1 LNADSMDKKFSDFDL
16 EPRVLEGLDAMGF
29 SKPTPIQAQA
39 IPEILEGKDLLGV
52 AQTGTGKTAAYLL
65 PVMSRLLTNPRPEDQ
80 IGALVIAPTR
90 ELALQIDMAFDGLSY
105 FTGTTST
112 AIYGGGDAA
121 GWDTQKKALVSGT
134 DVIVATP
141 GKLISHLNLG
151 YVKMDHLQCL
161 ILDEADKMLDMG
173 FMEDILKIISML
185 PKKRQNLLFSATM
198 PPKIRELA
206 AQIMKDPVQIN
217 IAISQP
223 AEGIV
228 QGVFMVYPSQKVP
241 LIRHLLGARPLKSV
255 IVFCSRKTEV
265 REITKALQGL
275 PLEVKE
281 MHSDLEQSERE
292 VVIND
297 FRNRKVQV
305 LVATDILSRGID
317 IDGIELV
324 INYNLPNDAEDYI
337 HRIGRTARASARG
350 LAFTFVSPDDLH
362 NFHKIERLIKQDI
375 KKIKLP
381 EAIGEGP
388 AYLSEE
394 EHKTQRRHSPS
405 KGGSGKRHKGGT
417 YSKNKNP
424 KGPGK

>member
-1 LNADSMDKKFSDFDL
+1 MKKKFIDFGL
-16 EPRVLEGLDAMGF
+16 EPKIIQGLESMGF
-29 SKPTPIQAQA
+29 EHPTPIQEQA
-39 IPEILEGKDLLGV
+39 IPEILAGKDVLGV

-65 PVMSRLLTNPRPEDQ
+65 PVISRLLTNPRPADQ

-90 ELALQIDMAFDGLSY
+90 ELAMQIDMAFEGLSY
-105 FTGTTST
+105 FTGTTSA
-112 AIYGGGDAA
+112 AIYGGGDAQ
-121 GWDTQKKALVSGT
+121 GFDTQKKALTSGT
-134 DVIVATP
+134 DVIIATP

-151 YVKMDHLQCL
+151 YVKLDHLQCL

-173 FMEDILKIISML
+173 FMDDILKIISML
-185 PKKRQNLLFSATM
+185 PKQRQNLLFSATM

-206 AQIMKDPVQIN
+206 GQIMKDPIQIN

-228 QGVFMVYPSQKVP
+228 QAVFMVYPNQKVP
-241 LIRHLLGARPLKSV
+241 LISHLLQARPLKSV
-255 IVFCSRKTEV
+255 IIFCSRKSEV
-265 REITKALQGL
+265 REITRALQNV
-275 PLEVKE
+275 PLEIRE

-292 VVIND
+292 HVINE

-324 INYNLPNDAEDYI
+324 INYNLPSDAEDYI
-337 HRIGRTARASARG
+337 HRIGRTARASSTG

-362 NFHKIERLIKQDI
+362 NFHKIERLIKQEI

-381 EAIGEGP
+381 ASIGEGP

-394 EHKTQRRHSPS
+394 EY
-405 KGGSGKRHKGGT
+405 KR
-417 YSKNKNP
+417 NRP
-424 KGPGK
+424 KGQQKGRGDKNRRNSNSKHTKRPKKSEE

>member
-1 LNADSMDKKFSDFDL
+1 MSKKFSDFNL

-29 SKPTPIQAQA
+29 STPTPIQEQA
-39 IPEILEGKDLLGV
+39 IPEIVAGKDVLGV

-65 PVMSRLLTNPRPEDQ
+65 PVLSRLLTNPRPADQ

-112 AIYGGGDAA
+112 AIYGGGDAS
-121 GWDTQKKALVSGT
+121 GWETQKKALTTGT
-134 DVIVATP
+134 DVIIATP

-151 YVKMDHLQCL
+151 YVKMDHLQTL

-206 AQIMKDPVQIN
+206 SQIMKDPVQVN

-228 QGVFMVYPSQKVP
+228 QGVFMVYPEQKVP

-265 REITKALQGL
+265 REITRALQGL
-275 PLEVKE
+275 PLQVKE

-362 NFHKIERLIKQDI
+362 NFHKIERLIKQEI

-381 EAIGEGP
+381 ESIGEGP

-394 EHKTQRRHSPS
+394 EYKTQRRHSRS
-405 KGGSGKRHKGGT
+405 KGDSGKRRQGGN
-417 YSKNKNP
+417 YNKNKNP
-424 KGPGK
+424 KGPAK